1 MCECACV
8 FVGLEPYLGSLR
20 PWMFMRWLSICRESS
35 GCVFG
40 MFVGCL
46 IFRVTS
52 DM

>member
-35 GCVFG
+35 GCVFRDVRWVPD
-40 MFVGCL
+40 FP
-46 IFRVTS
+46 S
-52 DM
+52 DL